1 MVVRTERMWFV
12 PRAVE
17 STRGAMEAKDWKST
31 ATLLR
36 GALDRVERHIT
47 RSQEEQSTSSSDP
60 QGAQST
66 SSSAR
71 SSEGDLRSST
81 STPRG
86 EFNRLFGYRPDV
98 SQHVRETNKP
108 KAKKRK
114 GMGRAT
120 PCQTRARAG
129 YTWKKETVCLRFKD
143 QTKGPDCTEKMELA
157 RIGLGL
163 KELSFDSD
171 GDAIYI
177 HSVLLTAFKQLDAC
191 GGYTLLRLAT
201 NSTDLIEI
209 QPPKGGMTVRYLKDI
224 VKSAKLF
231 VRPLQTNIDCDEDS
245 QPEVISYAQS
255 GKRACKM

>member
-1 MVVRTERMWFV
+1 MVVRTERTWFV

-17 STRGAMEAKDWKST
+17 STRGAMEEKDWKST

-36 GALDRVERHIT
+36 GALDRVERHISRT
-47 RSQEEQSTSSSDP
+47 QEEQSTSSSDP
-60 QGAQST
+60 QVAQST

-71 SSEGDLRSST
+71 SSEGDLRRST

-86 EFNRLFGYRPDV
+86 EFNRLFCYRPDV
-98 SQHVRETNKP
+98 SLRQTNKP

-120 PCQTRARAG
+120 RTQTRTRAG

-157 RIGLGL
+157 RIGLEL

-171 GDAIYI
+171 GDAIHI
-177 HSVLLTAFKQLDAC
+177 HSILLTAFKQLDAC
-191 GGYTLLRLAT
+191 SGYTLLRLAT

-224 VKSAKLF
+224 AKSAKLF
-231 VRPLQTNIDCDEDS
+231 VRPLQADIDCDEDS
-245 QPEVISYAQS
+245 QPEVLSYTRS
-255 GKRACKM
+255 GERACNM

>member
-1 MVVRTERMWFV
+1 MANLTDFL
-12 PRAVE
+12 
-17 STRGAMEAKDWKST
+17 
-31 ATLLR
+31 AT
-36 GALDRVERHIT
+36 
-47 RSQEEQSTSSSDP
+47 
-60 QGAQST
+60 
-66 SSSAR
+66 
-71 SSEGDLRSST
+71 DLMYLSMCT
-81 STPRG
+81 
-86 EFNRLFGYRPDV
+86 
-98 SQHVRETNKP
+98 KP
-108 KAKKRK
+108 INPKQRK

-209 QPPKGGMTVRYLKDI
+209 QPPKV
-224 VKSAKLF
+224 V
-231 VRPLQTNIDCDEDS
+231 
-245 QPEVISYAQS
+245 
-255 GKRACKM
+255 